1 VKPNEQRLEKESTIV
16 KKSVRII
23 LVLTACLLIAGL
35 AAFAVACGGDDTT
48 ATTAAPATTVT
59 TAAAATETTA
69 VAAPASGSLQ
79 VKGLVD
85 TPKTL
90 TMDDLKAMK
99 QTTITAEHPK
109 LGKQDYTGVLLS
121 DISAAVGV
129 QAAATILDMGATDGF
144 MGEVTLADLDPNSMI
159 AIAADGK
166 LNVVLPGQEG
176 KAWVKDVITL
186 DFK

>member
-1 VKPNEQRLEKESTIV
+1 VKSNERQIEKESTIV
-16 KKSVRII
+16 KKSVCIT
-23 LVLTACLLIAGL
+23 LVLMACLLLAGL

-48 ATTAAPATTVT
+48 ATTAAPGTTATT
-59 TAAAATETTA
+59 AAATETTA
-69 VAAPASGSLQ
+69 AAAPTSGGLQ

-85 TPKTL
+85 SPKTL

-99 QTTITAEHPK
+99 QTSITAEHPK

-129 QAAATILDMGATDGF
+129 QAAAKVLDMGASDGY